1 MKIKQIA
8 TLVNNSLKEVLGET
22 DLIAED
28 LTNVVD
34 IGTTLFNSNSV
45 DNFVKKLVDQV
56 GKIIVVD
63 RKYTGQAPK
72 VLMDAWEYG
81 AVLEK
86 ISFEFPVVAQDNK
99 SWELTDGVDY
109 SQDVFTAPKAEFKFY
124 SNRVTFEIPMSIA
137 EMQVKSAFQS
147 ATQLNAFI
155 SGIFSTIENTLTLE
169 FDKLI
174 MQVIANATALTLHD
188 EYPKKN
194 YDEKS
199 GVKAINLL
207 KLYNDKFSK
216 ALTAT
221 NCIYDSDFLRFAV
234 AQMNLQVDKM
244 KAYTKLYNI
253 GKKSRFT
260 PTDLL
265 HVVVL
270 SEFQK
275 NIPQYLLSD
284 TYHDG
289 YLSLPKYET
298 VPYWQGTGTDFSF
311 DKVSSIHTNLD
322 SSDKVNGEVKASGI
336 LAVMFDHDCLGVSNI
351 HQRVRSHVNER
362 AEFTN
367 YWYKNE
373 AGLFN
378 DMNEQFVVFFV
389 A

>member
-1 MKIKQIA
+1 MKITQIA

-28 LTNVVD
+28 LSNVVD
-34 IGTTLFNSNSV
+34 VGTTLFNSGSV

-99 SWELTDGVDY
+99 SWELTDGVEY
-109 SQDVFTAPKAEFKFY
+109 SQDVFTAPKAEVKFY
-124 SNRVTFEIPMSIA
+124 SNRITFEIPMSIA

-188 EYPKKN
+188 EYPEAK
-194 YDEKS
+194 YTEKS

-207 KLYNDKFSK
+207 KLYNDKFTK
-216 ALTAT
+216 TLTAT

-253 GKKSRFT
+253 GAKSRFT

-311 DKVSSIHTNLD
+311 EKVSSIHTNLD
-322 SSDKVNGEVKASGI
+322 TEDEVTASGI

>member
-34 IGTTLFNSNSV
+34 VGTTLFNSNSV

-99 SWELTDGVDY
+99 SWELTDGVEY
-109 SQDVFTAPKAEFKFY
+109 SQDVFTAPKAEVKFY
-124 SNRVTFEIPMSIA
+124 SNRITFEIPMSIA

-188 EYPKKN
+188 EYPDGDYN
-194 YDEKS
+194 EKS

-207 KLYNDKFSK
+207 KLYNDKFKK
-216 ALTAT
+216 ALTVKD
-221 NCIYDSDFLRFAV
+221 CIYDSDFLRFAV

-311 DKVSSIHTNLD
+311 DKVSSIHTNFD
-322 SSDKVNGEVKASGI
+322 TSDEVTASGI

>member
-1 MKIKQIA
+1 MKIEQIA

-34 IGTTLFNSNSV
+34 VGTTLFNSNSV

-99 SWELTDGVDY
+99 SWELTDGVEY
-109 SQDVFTAPKAEFKFY
+109 SQDVFTAPKAEVKFY
-124 SNRVTFEIPMSIA
+124 SNRITFEIPMSIA

-147 ATQLNAFI
+147 ATQLNAFV

-188 EYPKKN
+188 EYPDGN
-194 YDEKS
+194 YTEKS

-207 KLYNDKFSK
+207 KLYNDKFTK
-216 ALTAT
+216 TLTVKD
-221 NCIYDSDFLRFAV
+221 CIYDSDFLRFAV

-311 DKVSSIHTNLD
+311 DKVSSIHTNFD
-322 SSDKVNGEVKASGI
+322 SSDEVTASGI

>member
-1 MKIKQIA
+1 MKITQIA
-8 TLVNNSLKEVLGET
+8 TLVNDSLKEVLGET

-28 LTNVVD
+28 LSNVVD
-34 IGTTLFNSNSV
+34 VGTTLFNSNSV

-99 SWELTDGVDY
+99 SWELTDGVEY
-109 SQDVFTAPKAEFKFY
+109 SQDVFTAPKAEVKFY
-124 SNRVTFEIPMSIA
+124 SNRITFEIPMSIA
-137 EMQVKSAFQS
+137 EIQVKSAFQS

-174 MQVIANATALTLHD
+174 MQVITNATALTLHD
-188 EYPKKN
+188 EYPEAN
-194 YDEKS
+194 YTAKS

-207 KLYNDKFSK
+207 KLYNDKFTKS
-216 ALTAT
+216 LTAT

-298 VPYWQGTGTDFSF
+298 VPYWQGTGADFSF
-311 DKVSSIHTNLD
+311 DKVSSIHTTLD
-322 SSDKVNGEVKASGI
+322 TTNEVTTSGI

>member
-1 MKIKQIA
+1 MKIEQIA
-8 TLVNNSLKEVLGET
+8 TLVNNSLKEVLGAT
-22 DLIAED
+22 DLIAEN

-34 IGTTLFNSNSV
+34 VGTTLFNSNSV

-63 RKYTGQAPK
+63 RKYVGQAPK

-99 SWELTDGVDY
+99 TWALEDGQEY
-109 SQDVFTAPKAEFKFY
+109 SQDVFTAPKAEVKFY
-124 SNRVTFEIPMSIA
+124 SSRITFEIPMSIA
-137 EMQVKSAFQS
+137 ERQVKSAFQS
-147 ATQLNAFI
+147 ATQLNAFV
-155 SGIFSTIENTLTLE
+155 SGIFTTIENTLTLE

-188 EYPKKN
+188 EYPEEN
-194 YDEKS
+194 YNEKS

-216 ALTAT
+216 TLTVKD
-221 NCIYDSDFLRFAV
+221 CIYDAEFLRFAV
-234 AQMNLQVDKM
+234 GQINLQVDKM

-253 GKKSRFT
+253 GKKARFT

-284 TYHDG
+284 TYHEN
-289 YLSLPKYET
+289 YISLPKYET
-298 VPYWQGTGTDFSF
+298 VPYWQGSGTDFSF
-311 DKVSSIHTNLD
+311 EKTSSIHTNFD
-322 SSDKVNGEVKASGI
+322 TSDEVTASGI
-336 LAVMFDHDCLGVSNI
+336 LAVMFDHDCLGVSNVQ
-351 HQRVRSHVNER
+351 QRVRSHVNER

>member
-1 MKIKQIA
+1 MKIEQIA

-34 IGTTLFNSNSV
+34 VGTTLFNSNSV

-99 SWELTDGVDY
+99 SWELTDGVEY
-109 SQDVFTAPKAEFKFY
+109 SQDVFTAPKAEVKFY
-124 SNRVTFEIPMSIA
+124 SNRITFEIPMSIA

-188 EYPKKN
+188 EYPEEN
-194 YDEKS
+194 YTEKS

-216 ALTAT
+216 TLAVKD
-221 NCIYDSDFLRFAV
+221 CIYDSDFLRFAV

-311 DKVSSIHTNLD
+311 DKVSSIHTNFD
-322 SSDKVNGEVKASGI
+322 SDDEVTASGI

>member
-1 MKIKQIA
+1 MKITQIA

-22 DLIAED
+22 ELIAED
-28 LTNVVD
+28 LSNVVD
-34 IGTTLFNSNSV
+34 VGTALFNSNSV

-109 SQDVFTAPKAEFKFY
+109 SQDVFTAPKTEVKFY
-124 SNRVTFEIPMSIA
+124 SNRITFEIPMSIA

-155 SGIFSTIENTLTLE
+155 GGIFSTIENTLTLE

-174 MQVIANATALTLHD
+174 MQVIANATALTLRD
-188 EYPKKN
+188 EYPDGI
-194 YDEKS
+194 YTEKS

-207 KLYNDKFSK
+207 KLYNDKFTKS
-216 ALTAT
+216 LTAT
-221 NCIYDSDFLRFAV
+221 NCIYDSGFLRFAV

-311 DKVSSIHTNLD
+311 DKVSSINTNFD
-322 SSDKVNGEVKASGI
+322 NEVTASGI

>member
-1 MKIKQIA
+1 MKITQIA

-28 LTNVVD
+28 LSNVVD
-34 IGTTLFNSNSV
+34 VGNTLFNSNSV

-99 SWELTDGVDY
+99 SWELTDGVEY
-109 SQDVFTAPKAEFKFY
+109 SQDVFTAPKAEVKFY
-124 SNRVTFEIPMSIA
+124 SSRVTFEIPMSIA
-137 EMQVKSAFQS
+137 EIQVKSAFQS
-147 ATQLNAFI
+147 ATQLNAFV
-155 SGIFSTIENTLTLE
+155 SGIFTTIENTLTLE

-174 MQVIANATALTLHD
+174 MQVIANATALTLKD
-188 EYPKKN
+188 EYPEKN
-194 YDEKS
+194 YTAKS

-207 KLYNDKFSK
+207 KLYNDKFKKS
-216 ALTAT
+216 LEVT

-234 AQMNLQVDKM
+234 SQMNLQVDKM

-253 GKKSRFT
+253 GGKARFT

-284 TYHDG
+284 TYHDN
-289 YLSLPKYET
+289 YISLPKYET
-298 VPYWQGTGTDFSF
+298 VPYWQGIGTDFSF
-311 DKVSSIHTNLD
+311 SKTSSVHTKFGAEEGD
-322 SSDKVNGEVKASGI
+322 EVTANGI

>member
-1 MKIKQIA
+1 MKIEQIA

-34 IGTTLFNSNSV
+34 VGTTLFNSNSV

-63 RKYTGQAPK
+63 RKYVGQAPK

-99 SWELTDGVDY
+99 TWALEDGQEY
-109 SQDVFTAPKAEFKFY
+109 SQDVFTAPKAEVKFY
-124 SNRVTFEIPMSIA
+124 SSRITFEIPMSIA
-137 EMQVKSAFQS
+137 ERQVKSAFQS
-147 ATQLNAFI
+147 ATQLNAFV
-155 SGIFSTIENTLTLE
+155 SGIFTTIENTLTLE

-188 EYPKKN
+188 EYPDEN
-194 YDEKS
+194 YNEKS

-216 ALTAT
+216 TLAVKD
-221 NCIYDSDFLRFAV
+221 CIYDAEFLRFAV
-234 AQMNLQVDKM
+234 GQINLQVDKM

-253 GKKSRFT
+253 GKKARFT

-284 TYHDG
+284 TYHEN
-289 YLSLPKYET
+289 YISLPKYET
-298 VPYWQGTGTDFSF
+298 VPYWQGSGTDFSF
-311 DKVSSIHTNLD
+311 EKTSSIHTNFD
-322 SSDKVNGEVKASGI
+322 TSDEVTASGI
-336 LAVMFDHDCLGVSNI
+336 LAVMFDHDCLGVSNVQ
-351 HQRVRSHVNER
+351 QRVRSHVNER

>member
-1 MKIKQIA
+1 MKIEQIA

-34 IGTTLFNSNSV
+34 VGTTLFNSNSV

-86 ISFEFPVVAQDNK
+86 ISFEFPVIAQDNK
-99 SWELTDGVDY
+99 SWELTDGVEY
-109 SQDVFTAPKAEFKFY
+109 SQDVFTAPKAEVKFY

-188 EYPKKN
+188 EYPDEN
-194 YDEKS
+194 YNEKS

-216 ALTAT
+216 TLTVKD
-221 NCIYDSDFLRFAV
+221 CIYDSDFLRFAV

-311 DKVSSIHTNLD
+311 DKVSSIHTNFD
-322 SSDKVNGEVKASGI
+322 SSDEVTASGI

>member
-1 MKIKQIA
+1 MKIEQIA
-8 TLVNNSLKEVLGET
+8 KLVNNSLKEVLGET

-34 IGTTLFNSNSV
+34 VGTALFNSNSV

-99 SWELTDGVDY
+99 SWELTDGVEY
-109 SQDVFTAPKAEFKFY
+109 SQDVFTAPKAEVKFY
-124 SNRVTFEIPMSIA
+124 SNRITFEIPMSIA

-188 EYPKKN
+188 EYPEEN
-194 YDEKS
+194 YTEKS

-207 KLYNDKFSK
+207 KLYNDKFTK
-216 ALTAT
+216 TLTVQ

-311 DKVSSIHTNLD
+311 DKVSSIHTNFD
-322 SSDKVNGEVKASGI
+322 TSDEVTASGI

>member
-1 MKIKQIA
+1 MKITQIA

-34 IGTTLFNSNSV
+34 VGTALFNSNSV

-99 SWELTDGVDY
+99 SWELTDGVEY
-109 SQDVFTAPKAEFKFY
+109 SQDVFTAPKAEVKFY
-124 SNRVTFEIPMSIA
+124 SNRITFEIPMSIA

-188 EYPKKN
+188 EYPEAD
-194 YDEKS
+194 YTEKS

-207 KLYNDKFSK
+207 KLYNDKFTK
-216 ALTAT
+216 TLTVQD
-221 NCIYDSDFLRFAV
+221 CIYDSDFLRFAV

-311 DKVSSIHTNLD
+311 DKVSSIHTNFD
-322 SSDKVNGEVKASGI
+322 TSDEVTASGI

>member
-1 MKIKQIA
+1 MKIEQIA

-22 DLIAED
+22 NLIAED
-28 LTNVVD
+28 LTNVLDV
-34 IGTTLFNSNSV
+34 GTTLFNSNSV

-86 ISFEFPVVAQDNK
+86 ISCEFPVVAQDNK
-99 SWELTDGVDY
+99 SWELTDGVEY
-109 SQDVFTAPKAEFKFY
+109 SQDVFTAPKAEVKFY
-124 SNRVTFEIPMSIA
+124 SNRITFEIPMSIA

-188 EYPKKN
+188 EYPEAN
-194 YDEKS
+194 YTEKS

-216 ALTAT
+216 TLAV
-221 NCIYDSDFLRFAV
+221 NKCIYDSDFLRFAV

-253 GKKSRFT
+253 GEKSRFT

-311 DKVSSIHTNLD
+311 DKVSSIHTNFD
-322 SSDKVNGEVKASGI
+322 TNTEVTASGI

>member
-1 MKIKQIA
+1 MKITQIS

-22 DLIAED
+22 DLINED
-28 LTNVVD
+28 LSNVVD
-34 IGTTLFNSNSV
+34 VGTTLFNSNSV

-99 SWELTDGVDY
+99 SWQLTDGTEY
-109 SQDVFTAPKAEFKFY
+109 SQDIFTAPKAEVKFY
-124 SNRVTFEIPMSIA
+124 SNRITFEIPMSIA

-174 MQVIANATALTLHD
+174 MQVIANAIALTLHD
-188 EYPKKN
+188 EYQEKN
-194 YDEKS
+194 YTEKS

-207 KLYNDKFSK
+207 KLYNDKFTKS
-216 ALTAT
+216 LTAT

-311 DKVSSIHTNLD
+311 EKVSSIHTNFD
-322 SSDKVNGEVKASGI
+322 TEDEVTASGI